1 MWNLKKERQEGKEE
15 TRLGKLRRE
24 QRRAKEGIR
33 EVSPLTEQRMIDVY
47 METIQRNPLLYT
59 INELI
64 IRNKKQNYFQ

>member
-47 METIQRNPLLYT
+47 METIQRNLLLYT